1 MPYHWWRNPRQ
12 AFARLSCLIAALV
25 PLRVAA
31 QGPDWKA
38 AQDALGRPGAVLAGN
53 VLRVGFPRTDLR
65 VSVGKVRLLPAL
77 ALGSWVAFAPAP
89 DGALMMGD
97 LVLTEGELQPVMARL
112 LSGGIRV
119 TGIHHHLVGDRPE
132 IFYVHVHARGE
143 PGAMARAIQA
153 ALALTGTP
161 PPGRRVVPRVPPF
174 DSGAVARAL
183 GRPLVA
189 DGGVFKA
196 SAPRAGPVTED
207 GLTVPP
213 ALGLASG
220 VGFQPIGRGEAA
232 ATGDLVLVAS
242 EVGPVMEA
250 LRANGVE
257 VTALHNHMLEESP
270 RLFFMHFWATGDAVR
285 IASALHAALDRM
297 DVRPAGR

>member
-1 MPYHWWRNPRQ
+1 MSLPTITRRTRCPSDTVFGPVRPHGGPAGLASRESGPIIEVCPLHGGPMPYHWWRNPRQ

-161 PPGRRVVPRVPPF
+161 PPGRRVVPR
-174 DSGAVARAL
+174 R
-183 GRPLVA
+183 
-189 DGGVFKA
+189 
-196 SAPRAGPVTED
+196 
-207 GLTVPP
+207 
-213 ALGLASG
+213 
-220 VGFQPIGRGEAA
+220 
-232 ATGDLVLVAS
+232 S
-242 EVGPVMEA
+242 EEHTSE
-250 LRANGVE
+250 LQ
-257 VTALHNHMLEESP
+257 
-270 RLFFMHFWATGDAVR
+270 
-285 IASALHAALDRM
+285 
-297 DVRPAGR
+297 